1 MKQKKKWINNCFL
14 LKWENLYNLQIQ
26 QNFID
31 SNIKGGKNRQ
41 QMTQTAL
48 PRLKINI
55 GSF

>member
-1 MKQKKKWINNCFL
+1 MYKVFLINFKFNQAEKKWINNCFL

-41 QMTQTAL
+41 
-48 PRLKINI
+48 
-55 GSF
+55 